1 MDVHRVIGYN
11 QSVWDYPGLGQDRS
25 EIGGKL
31 VGCTCEMIKKRVLTS
46 SMLGPG
52 GGPGKNRE
60 LGLIG
65 AWDKACQK

>member
-46 SMLGPG
+46 MLGPRE
-52 GGPGKNRE
+52 GPGKTRE
-60 LGLIG
+60 LGL
-65 AWDKACQK
+65 AWDKASQK